1 MNDIDYD
8 FQADFQPRRKP
19 RPAMAPPHHPV
30 FDHRRQ
36 QQQQQQHF
44 LGQHGQPI
52 VKYNRGL

>member
-19 RPAMAPPHHPV
+19 RPAMAPPHPPV
-30 FDHRRQ
+30 FNPR
-36 QQQQQQHF
+36 QQQHF
-44 LGQHGQPI
+44 LGQRGQPV